1 MKATDIMH
9 PEDAKAI
16 QMIKSV
22 PGYEKLVRL
31 FMKLGYEMQ
40 YRGENLANMMR
51 VTPHCYPQIYG
62 LFKEVVNKTGIKE
75 PELYI
80 YNDPEMNAYT
90 YGETRTFVAL
100 SSSIVEKLT
109 PEELKGIMAHECG
122 HILCKHALYKTM
134 FRTLR
139 DMGAFMGLIHRT
151 LFAPLYLALQ
161 YWNRK
166 SELSA
171 DRCGMIITSEEVYQS
186 SLVKLA
192 SGLKETPGMSRCLI
206 EQGKQYEAFKHSS
219 LWSRIQQEYR
229 CVFYSHPQL
238 CTRAMEVDRWRNS
251 HTYRTLRTAI

>member
-40 YRGENLANMMR
+40 YRGENLANMVR

-109 PEELKGIMAHECG
+109 PE
-122 HILCKHALYKTM
+122 
-134 FRTLR
+134 
-139 DMGAFMGLIHRT
+139 
-151 LFAPLYLALQ
+151 
-161 YWNRK
+161 
-166 SELSA
+166 
-171 DRCGMIITSEEVYQS
+171 
-186 SLVKLA
+186 
-192 SGLKETPGMSRCLI
+192 
-206 EQGKQYEAFKHSS
+206 
-219 LWSRIQQEYR
+219 
-229 CVFYSHPQL
+229 
-238 CTRAMEVDRWRNS
+238 
-251 HTYRTLRTAI
+251 

>member
-40 YRGENLANMMR
+40 YRGENLANMVR

-122 HILCKHALYKTM
+122 HNTKHLSIPRY
-134 FRTLR
+134 
-139 DMGAFMGLIHRT
+139 GAES
-151 LFAPLYLALQ
+151 
-161 YWNRK
+161 NK
-166 SELSA
+166 SIA
-171 DRCGMIITSEEVYQS
+171 VYS
-186 SLVKLA
+186 TRIRSCV
-192 SGLKETPGMSRCLI
+192 PV
-206 EQGKQYEAFKHSS
+206 
-219 LWSRIQQEYR
+219 LWK
-229 CVFYSHPQL
+229 
-238 CTRAMEVDRWRNS
+238 
-251 HTYRTLRTAI
+251 

>member
-40 YRGENLANMMR
+40 YRGENLANMIR

-109 PEELKGIMAHECG
+109 PEEKALWHTNAVISCASMLYIKPCSEHYGI
-122 HILCKHALYKTM
+122 
-134 FRTLR
+134 
-139 DMGAFMGLIHRT
+139 
-151 LFAPLYLALQ
+151 
-161 YWNRK
+161 WV
-166 SELSA
+166 LSW
-171 DRCGMIITSEEVYQS
+171 D
-186 SLVKLA
+186 
-192 SGLKETPGMSRCLI
+192 
-206 EQGKQYEAFKHSS
+206 
-219 LWSRIQQEYR
+219 
-229 CVFYSHPQL
+229 
-238 CTRAMEVDRWRNS
+238 
-251 HTYRTLRTAI
+251 